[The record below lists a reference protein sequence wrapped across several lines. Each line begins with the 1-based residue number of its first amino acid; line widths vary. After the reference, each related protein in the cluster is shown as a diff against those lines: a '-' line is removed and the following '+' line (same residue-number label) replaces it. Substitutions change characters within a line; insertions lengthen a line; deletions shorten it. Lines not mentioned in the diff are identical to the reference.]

1 MTNLWNVSS
10 ELLQN
15 CYQMSLDNDL
25 TDVTFVTTDLD
36 EVRAHKVILSAVS
49 PYLKKMMHN
58 IKKNYM
64 PINTSMMKKLIEY
77 MYTGYTRVHKDEIQK
92 FLHHVENLQIILHGT
107 YDVEETSSEMTE
119 ELQEDGTVPCNYVDG
134 ETQHISNNE
143 GFQDDDDTID
153 GNDEETG
160 VDMETQ
166 RETVKQFRCK
176 YCEVVN
182 DSLKSLRRHKKTV
195 HKDKVGEF
203 MCGTCGKGY
212 SDRHTFHRHF
222 ASQHDIDKK
231 KAKSKFHCD
240 ECDFK
245 TVNKKYL
252 QTHKEKKH
260 ANESARYEC
269 KSCESSYIYQSGLDK
284 HMRQKHENESS

>member
-1 MTNLWNVSS
+1 
-10 ELLQN
+10 
-15 CYQMSLDNDL
+15 
-25 TDVTFVTTDLD
+25 
-36 EVRAHKVILSAVS
+36 
-49 PYLKKMMHN
+49 
-58 IKKNYM
+58 M

-119 ELQEDGTVPCNYVDG
+119 ELQEDGTVPCIYGDG
-134 ETQHISNNE
+134 ETQYILNNE
-143 GFQDDDDTID
+143 GFQDDGDTID

-252 QTHKEKKH
+252 QTHKDKKH
-260 ANESARYEC
+260 ANESAKYEC